1 MKFVNIKAYH
11 WTKKDTMTLSLPV
24 SFCLF
29 INGHRL
35 CRVDLSLEIIS
46 ISCFQVFKDK
56 QNQEKA
62 IFLSTCP
69 FVYRADNIE
78 GNKSK

>member
-1 MKFVNIKAYH
+1 MMSF
-11 WTKKDTMTLSLPV
+11 SV

-29 INGHRL
+29 INGLTL

-46 ISCFQVFKDK
+46 FSHFQALKDK

-62 IFLSTCP
+62 IFLSMCP
-69 FVYRADNIE
+69 SVYRADNIE